1 MKVIAV
7 SNSKGGVAKTTTA
20 VTLSCELAR
29 RGFRTLLIDA
39 DSQGSASIASGIDR
53 DNLRPGLGD
62 VFFEQLPI
70 QQCIRATKVNNLY
83 IVTGSLD
90 LVAFDITFSAATERE
105 YILHTHLNTLEGLDY
120 VIIDTPPQT
129 SLLPINALV
138 ASDYYI
144 IPTHATHLAVEG
156 IHTLFNAI
164 SWLKDGVGLKAQLL
178 GILLTNVSKTNT
190 NKYYVQHLK
199 ESLNSVFEVYIP
211 SSVKVAESTGYGLDV
226 IAYRRGCKAS
236 LAYISFVNE
245 CLERIAKLNSGEE
258 L

>member
-1 MKVIAV
+1 MKIIAI
-7 SNSKGGVAKTTTA
+7 SNSKGGVGKTTTA

-29 RGFRTLLIDA
+29 RGFQTLLIDA
-39 DSQGSASIASGIDR
+39 DSQGSASIATGIDR

-62 VFFEQLPI
+62 VFFEHLPI
-70 QQCIRATKVNNLY
+70 QQCIRDTKVDNLY

-90 LVAFDITFSAATERE
+90 LVAFDITFSDAAERE
-105 YILHTHLNTLEGLDY
+105 YILYSHISSLEGLDY

-156 IHTLFNAI
+156 IHTLFKAI
-164 SWLKDGVGLKAQLL
+164 SWLKDGVGLNSKLL
-178 GILLTNVSKTNT
+178 GILLTNVSRTNT
-190 NKYYVQHLK
+190 NKYYVQHLR
-199 ESLNSVFEVYIP
+199 ETLDSIFEIYIP

-226 IAYRRGCKAS
+226 IAYRKGCKAS
-236 LAYISFVNE
+236 LAYMNFVNE
-245 CLERIAKLNSGEE
+245 CLERIAKLKCGVK
-258 L
+258 